1 MTIWGERFSKH
12 ELWQEVLNS
21 RGLVNSIALDPS
33 DRAEQDALAY
43 IGMVLE
49 LIERRHEESDA
60 HEITPSMLVGTYQ
73 AVAQWNSALANV
85 RDHSWNATDAV
96 GETDAVL
103 ETLASWPPMKP
114 ARYFSG
120 IAAATESFQGRVADA
135 LADVTSRY
143 QSLVSKLEEMESAEG
158 QLRRSIDSEK
168 QRISEAIADFK
179 TSSKTVVDDL
189 LSEEEERLS
198 EARLYAA
205 EEDSRYRSS
214 AEDILSQLRAH
225 EETARDTVHATTASA
240 VATDYG
246 KYARNKSV
254 AAWICDI
261 GAALIGAAGV
271 AAILFHLFTINP
283 NADTNLGISITR
295 LAASLGAL
303 GIAALLGKRAAQ
315 HHREARAAK
324 RTDLALRR
332 VMPFIVNLPADEQ
345 ELIVLDFTERVFIRG
360 QLDESLPLDA
370 GKPLRERVAELRD
383 RKAKRDVESAS

>member
-1 MTIWGERFSKH
+1 MTIWGERFSRH
-12 ELWQEVLNS
+12 ELWGEIANS
-21 RGLVNSIALDPS
+21 RSLVNSIELDPE

-43 IGMVLE
+43 LGMVLE
-49 LIERRHEESDA
+49 LLERRHDDSDS
-60 HEITPSMLVGTYQ
+60 HEVTPSMLAGTHQ
-73 AVAQWNSALANV
+73 SVLQWNNALVNV
-85 RDHSWNATDAV
+85 RDHAWNASDAIDQ
-96 GETDAVL
+96 TDAVL
-103 ETLASWPPMKP
+103 ESLAHWPPMKP
-114 ARYFSG
+114 ARYLSG
-120 IAAATESFQGRVADA
+120 IAGATESFQKRVGDA
-135 LADVTSRY
+135 LDDVANRHED
-143 QSLVSKLEEMESAEG
+143 LVQRIDETAAAEEKL
-158 QLRRSIDSEK
+158 RTSIDAER

-179 TSSKTVVDDL
+179 TTSKDAVDELLADERQR
-189 LSEEEERLS
+189 LSEERQQ
-198 EARLYAA
+198 AA
-205 EEDSRYRSS
+205 KEDSRYRSD
-214 AEDILSQLRAH
+214 AETILVQLRAH

-254 AAWICDI
+254 AAWVCDI

-360 QLDESLPLDA
+360 ELDESQPVDS
-370 GKPLRERVAELRD
+370 GKTLRDRVAELRE
-383 RKAKRDVESAS
+383 RKANNGSTDA